1 MSQYAKTPEEIA
13 KMKASADIA
22 VAALQAMKGAIESGE
37 RSLVELDRL
46 AESTI
51 LSLGGNPA
59 FKNYTPPKHFESYKW
74 ATCLSVNEEVVHG
87 IPTDRRKLEDGDIIG
102 LDCGAIL
109 DGWYSDTAIT
119 VGVGEIDEESTRLLE
134 LTKQT
139 LEVGIQAARPFG
151 RISEITSAMHRFIQQ
166 NGLVACDSLTGH
178 GIGRSVHETPFVPNK
193 PNPFATNDIFEP
205 GLVICVEPMLSF
217 ASKNPRNGMIQ
228 QIDNWTI
235 RSSDMARVAHFEHM
249 LAHTQNGIEVLTR

>member
-13 KMKASADIA
+13 KMKESANIA
-22 VAALQAMKGAIESGE
+22 VAALQAMKEAIDSGE

-51 LSLGGNPA
+51 LSMGGNPA

-87 IPTDRRKLEDGDIIG
+87 IPTDRRQLIDGDIIG
-102 LDCGAIL
+102 LDCGAVF

-119 VGVGEIDEESTRLLE
+119 VGVGKIDSQSQLLLDLTQDALEE
-134 LTKQT
+134 
-139 LEVGIQAARPFG
+139 GIKAAYPNC
-151 RISEITSAMHRFIQQ
+151 RISEITGAIHRFVQKH
-166 NGLVACDSLTGH
+166 GLIACESLTGH
-178 GIGRSVHETPFVPNK
+178 GIGSTVHESPLVPNK
-193 PNPFATNDIFEP
+193 PNPFATSDIFEA
-205 GLVICVEPMLSF
+205 GMVICVEPMLSF
-217 ASKNPRNGMIQ
+217 ASKHPRNGMIQ

-235 RSSDMARVAHFEHM
+235 RSADLARVAHFEHM